1 MAPRCARISATGPS
15 NPEAASV
22 VTGARRLQHYLRRG
36 GVIAYPTESCF
47 GLGCDPRNPRAVQR
61 LLRIKGRPERK
72 GLILIAGKFNQLK
85 PYLAPLTPSQIAQLH
100 SKWPGPHTWL
110 VPASHNC
117 PFWLTGRHS
126 TIAVRVTAHP
136 PAVRLCRETNM
147 ALVSTSANRSGQ
159 KAAKTAKE
167 CAQLFGNKVRVIAG
181 RVGKRR
187 KPSTIQDLATGKIL
201 RP

>member
-1 MAPRCARISATGPS
+1 M
-15 NPEAASV
+15 
-22 VTGARRLQHYLRRG
+22 TGARGLQHYLRRG

-47 GLGCDPRNPRAVQR
+47 GLGCDPRNPLAVQR

-72 GLILIAGKFNQLK
+72 GLILIASKFNQLK
-85 PYLAPLTPSQIAQLH
+85 PYLAPLKPSQIAQLH

-110 VPASHNC
+110 IPASHNC

-136 PAVRLCRETNM
+136 VATRLCREANM

-167 CAQLFGNKVRVIAG
+167 CSQLFGNKVRVITG
-181 RVGKRR
+181 RIGKRR

>member
-1 MAPRCARISATGPS
+1 MGSTRG
-15 NPEAASV
+15 
-22 VTGARRLQHYLRRG
+22 LQDFLRRG

-47 GLGCDPRNPRAVQR
+47 GLGCDPRNRRAVQR

-72 GLILIAGKFNQLK
+72 GLILIASRLSQLK
-85 PYLAPLTPSQIAQLH
+85 TYLAPLSADQVAQLN

-126 TIAVRVTAHP
+126 TLAVRVTAFA
-136 PAVRLCRETNM
+136 PAARLCREAGM

-159 KAAKTAKE
+159 KSARTAKE
-167 CAQLFGNKVRVIAG
+167 CARLFGSKVRVIPG

-187 KPSTIQDLATGKIL
+187 RPSTIQDLATGKIL

>member
-1 MAPRCARISATGPS
+1 MS
-15 NPEAASV
+15 
-22 VTGARRLQHYLRRG
+22 GARGLQQYLRRG

-47 GLGCDPRNPRAVQR
+47 GLGCEPRNRRAVQR

-72 GLILIAGKFNQLK
+72 GLILIAGKFSQLK
-85 PYLAPLTPSQIAQLH
+85 PYLTPLRPTQVKTLH
-100 SKWPGPHTWL
+100 EKWPGPHTWL

-126 TIAVRVTAHP
+126 TLAVRVTAHP
-136 PAVRLCRETNM
+136 GSARLCNEAGM

-159 KAAKTAKE
+159 KSARTARE
-167 CAQLFGNKVRVIAG
+167 CKRLFGDQVKVIPG
-181 RVGKRR
+181 LVGKRR
-187 KPSTIQDLATGKIL
+187 RPSTIQDFATGKIL